1 MVKPYVAP
9 LALHTL
15 RSDLRTSTNSIDASQ
30 QDQFASVLDI
40 QNATTSFL
48 NFDNHYSASS
58 TFSHNYDLT
67 RQYDAINELLLP
79 YDFVN
84 QVIPVTFAVTG
95 MEFIDIQA
103 LGPTST
109 ATTSPYTVVVPPGV
123 PSKVRILIN
132 NTGDAPIYDAVAT
145 VFPRDQAALAATV
158 VPSLNNIPNVVQQNA
173 ILPLVIAGPT
183 TQNTGFIPAGG
194 THEFDVTVVPS
205 FYVGGTVE
213 SLTVNLVFTNSVSE
227 TTTINLPIGV
237 LILPVTGQSTL
248 HSAIEVPSAVT
259 TAPKVANPISNAAL
273 SAMLNN
279 AANQNGNSDNGN
291 SNAAGTPAAK
301 ANAALGLA
309 HNAANA
315 AATGS
320 ANAAH
325 GAASSGSGSAGAG
338 GHGGGGR

>member
-15 RSDLRTSTNSIDASQ
+15 RSDLRTSTNSIDAQQ

-40 QNATTSFL
+40 QNVTTSFL
-48 NFDNHYSASS
+48 NFDNHNSASS

-95 MEFIDIQA
+95 AEFIDIQA
-103 LGPTST
+103 LGPNAT

-145 VFPRDQAALAATV
+145 VFPRDESAIAATV
-158 VPSLNNIPNVVQQNA
+158 VPSATNIPNVVQQNA

-194 THEFDVTVVPS
+194 TT
-205 FYVGGTVE
+205 
-213 SLTVNLVFTNSVSE
+213 SL
-227 TTTINLPIGV
+227 
-237 LILPVTGQSTL
+237 
-248 HSAIEVPSAVT
+248 
-259 TAPKVANPISNAAL
+259 
-273 SAMLNN
+273 M
-279 AANQNGNSDNGN
+279 
-291 SNAAGTPAAK
+291 
-301 ANAALGLA
+301 
-309 HNAANA
+309 
-315 AATGS
+315 
-320 ANAAH
+320 
-325 GAASSGSGSAGAG
+325 
-338 GHGGGGR
+338 